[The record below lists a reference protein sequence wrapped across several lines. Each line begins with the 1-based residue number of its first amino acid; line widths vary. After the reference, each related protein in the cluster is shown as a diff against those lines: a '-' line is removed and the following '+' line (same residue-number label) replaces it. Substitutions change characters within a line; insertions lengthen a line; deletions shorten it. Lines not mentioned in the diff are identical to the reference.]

1 MSEQIKIYALSTC
14 IHCKKAK
21 EYLDECK
28 VNYTPVHVDWLTGEE
43 RNTILSELKK
53 YNPAASFPTIIV
65 GNKVIVGFKKDE
77 LDQALG
83 IA

>member
-1 MSEQIKIYALSTC
+1 MSQTVRIFALSTC

-28 VNYTPVHVDWLTGEE
+28 VNYPPVHVDWLTGEE
-43 RNTILSELKK
+43 RNNSLAELKK
-53 YNPAASFPTIIV
+53 YNPAASFPTILV
-65 GNKVIVGFKKDE
+65 GDRVIVGFKKDE
-77 LDQALG
+77 LDRALG

>member
-1 MSEQIKIYALSTC
+1 MSQEVKIFALSTC

-21 EYLDECK
+21 EYLDQCGVK
-28 VNYTPVHVDWLTGEE
+28 YTPVHVDWLTGEE
-43 RNTILSELKK
+43 RNNTLAELKK
-53 YNPAASFPTIIV
+53 YNPAASFPTILV
-65 GNKVIVGFKKDE
+65 GDRVIVGFRKDE